1 MMNLSKKESEGFI
14 MANKYDGLARIIVQ
28 NVGGKGNIKSLT
40 HCFTRLRFVLKDESK
55 ANEEMLKKTDGIVN
69 IVKSGGQFQVV
80 IGTHVPDVYEAVMD
94 VAHLNTQV
102 SEDGDQK
109 TSILDVFSGIFLPAI
124 GLLCAC
130 GIVKGLLVLF
140 TTLGVLSTDSG
151 TYQILYAIGDCIFYF
166 FPVILGYTAAKKFK
180 CSEITGIAL
189 GTILIYPNII
199 SLMSGDPITTIL
211 PGTIFESAVYTKFL
225 GIPVLLSNYSSTVIP
240 IILSV
245 WFASKVEKFAKK
257 ISPAVVKS
265 FLVPLIT
272 LLITAP
278 LTFLVIGP
286 LATWISNI
294 LAWLTNAIFN
304 ISPALFGLFIGGF
317 WQVFVIFGVHN
328 GLFPIV
334 LNNLATLGYDYI
346 FAATCAGCF
355 TQIAVLAAII
365 MKTKDKNLRTTSIS
379 ALFSGIFGITEPA
392 IYGVTLP
399 LKKPFIISCI
409 ASGIAGAVAVVGG
422 TRYFNMGGQGIV
434 CFTCY
439 IDPSG
444 KSASLVWSIIAV
456 VGAMILSFI
465 ATMLVYKDKKEDNEA
480 KKIEVKAAEGE
491 KIVTSPAT
499 GKVIPLS
506 EVKDEAFASEALGKG
521 VAIVPEE
528 GCVVAP
534 FDGTVT
540 MVFDTGHAVGL
551 TSEDGVEMLIHIGL
565 DTVKLNGKYFEKL
578 VTNNEKVT
586 AGQPL
591 IRFDLAA
598 IKDAGYDVT
607 TPVIVTNM
615 DAFKDMKKAA
625 EGAVKAQENLLVIE

>member
-1 MMNLSKKESEGFI
+1 
-14 MANKYDGLARIIVQ
+14 
-28 NVGGKGNIKSLT
+28 
-40 HCFTRLRFVLKDESK
+40 
-55 ANEEMLKKTDGIVN
+55 
-69 IVKSGGQFQVV
+69 
-80 IGTHVPDVYEAVMD
+80 
-94 VAHLNTQV
+94 
-102 SEDGDQK
+102 
-109 TSILDVFSGIFLPAI
+109 
-124 GLLCAC
+124 
-130 GIVKGLLVLF
+130 
-140 TTLGVLSTDSG
+140 
-151 TYQILYAIGDCIFYF
+151 
-166 FPVILGYTAAKKFK
+166 
-180 CSEITGIAL
+180 
-189 GTILIYPNII
+189 
-199 SLMSGDPITTIL
+199 
-211 PGTIFESAVYTKFL
+211 
-225 GIPVLLSNYSSTVIP
+225 
-240 IILSV
+240 
-245 WFASKVEKFAKK
+245 
-257 ISPAVVKS
+257 
-265 FLVPLIT
+265 
-272 LLITAP
+272 
-278 LTFLVIGP
+278 
-286 LATWISNI
+286 
-294 LAWLTNAIFN
+294 
-304 ISPALFGLFIGGF
+304 
-317 WQVFVIFGVHN
+317 
-328 GLFPIV
+328 
-334 LNNLATLGYDYI
+334 
-346 FAATCAGCF
+346 
-355 TQIAVLAAII
+355 

-409 ASGIAGAVAVVGG
+409 MSGIAGAVAVIGG
-422 TRYFNMGGQGIV
+422 TRYFNMGGQGIF

-465 ATMLVYKDKKEDNEA
+465 ATMLVYKDKKDDSEA

-534 FDGTVT
+534 FDGTVS

-598 IKDAGYDVT
+598 IKEAGYDVT

-615 DAFKDMKKAA
+615 DAFKDMRKAA